1 MVELSARHGLEC
13 TRRVG
18 PAWTGGSQSSFQR
31 ENIAMKISARNQF
44 QGKVETVKAGA
55 VNSEVDLVLPGG
67 QKIVAMVTNESA
79 KSLGLKAGTDA
90 VALVK
95 ASSVLVMTDSSGL
108 RLSARNCLAGTV
120 KSLTLGPVNA
130 EVTIALAGGAE
141 VHATITHGAVT
152 DLGLKEGGAATA
164 VFKAPSVILGVP
176 A

>member
-1 MVELSARHGLEC
+1 
-13 TRRVG
+13 
-18 PAWTGGSQSSFQR
+18 
-31 ENIAMKISARNQF
+31 MKISARNQF
-44 QGKVETVKAGA
+44 SGTVGAVKAGA
-55 VNSEVDLVLPGG
+55 VNSEVELVLPGG
-67 QKIVAMVTNESA
+67 ERIVAMVTNESA
-79 KSLGLKAGTDA
+79 TALNLKTGAAA

-120 KSLTLGPVNA
+120 KSLNLGPVNA

-141 VHATITHGAVT
+141 VHATITHGAAAE
-152 DLGLKEGGAATA
+152 LGLQQGGAATA